1 MQEHQHLS
9 DKEITDDLVRP
20 VIRSDKWFWS
30 VVGFLGFIML
40 AGLSGYVYEIYSGLG
55 VTNVSRPVY
64 WGAYITNFV
73 FWIGI
78 SHAGIMVSAILRLTQ
93 AEWRRPITRAAEVL
107 TLFSLI
113 AALSNILFHVG
124 RPWRIY
130 WITPLPPIFI
140 GFDFARGIWPNVR
153 SPFVW
158 DPVAVGTYL
167 LSTILFIYTCLIPD
181 IALVRDKVKSGPA
194 KIIYSILALVFRGT
208 PRQWKVQA
216 KAPIMLS
223 ALVLPILVS
232 VHSIVSWD
240 FAVSIAVEGW
250 HSTIFAPYFIIG
262 AIHSGVSGVV
272 TLMAGLL
279 WLYKLDKYIKPDHFD
294 AVGRLLVIVATIW
307 FLALFLE
314 WVYALYP
321 LEDPEIALRNM
332 QVFQAPWSYL
342 GLLFLMTG
350 FIIPVGAWCFKSVRR
365 SPMMMFFTTILV
377 NIGMWLERFLIIVP
391 GLSRRTELSFNW
403 GSYSPSLVEMGLVT
417 FTFAFV
423 ICGVIVFARIFP
435 LIPPFDLKEG
445 MRFRHVIRVGKKN
458 ISAVVRE

>member
-40 AGLSGYVYEIYSGLG
+40 AGLSGYVYELYSGLG

-78 SHAGIMVSAILRLTQ
+78 SHAGIMVTAILRLTQ

-194 KIIYSILALVFRGT
+194 KIIYSILALGFRGT

-216 KAPIMLS
+216 TAPILLS
-223 ALVLPILVS
+223 ALVLPIFVS
-232 VHSIVSWD
+232 VHSIESWD
-240 FAVSIAVEGW
+240 FAVSSAVEGW
-250 HSTIFAPYFIIG
+250 HSTIFAQYFFIG
-262 AIHSGVSGVV
+262 DINSGVSGVV
-272 TLMAGLL
+272 TLLAGLL
-279 WLYKLDKYIKPDHFD
+279 WVYKLDKYIKPDHFD

>member
-1 MQEHQHLS
+1 MKHPW
-9 DKEITDDLVRP
+9 KTYN
-20 VIRSDKWFWS
+20 
-30 VVGFLGFIML
+30 FLGFC
-40 AGLSGYVYEIYSGLG
+40 VY
-55 VTNVSRPVY
+55 
-64 WGAYITNFV
+64 F
-73 FWIGI
+73 
-78 SHAGIMVSAILRLTQ
+78 
-93 AEWRRPITRAAEVL
+93 
-107 TLFSLI
+107 LI
-113 AALSNILFHVG
+113 FCV
-124 RPWRIY
+124 
-130 WITPLPPIFI
+130 IF
-140 GFDFARGIWPNVR
+140 R
-153 SPFVW
+153 
-158 DPVAVGTYL
+158 
-167 LSTILFIYTCLIPD
+167 
-181 IALVRDKVKSGPA
+181 
-194 KIIYSILALVFRGT
+194 
-208 PRQWKVQA
+208 
-216 KAPIMLS
+216 
-223 ALVLPILVS
+223 
-232 VHSIVSWD
+232 
-240 FAVSIAVEGW
+240 
-250 HSTIFAPYFIIG
+250 
-262 AIHSGVSGVV
+262 
-272 TLMAGLL
+272 
-279 WLYKLDKYIKPDHFD
+279 
-294 AVGRLLVIVATIW
+294 

>member
-1 MQEHQHLS
+1 MQEHQQLS
-9 DKEITDDLVRP
+9 DSEITEDLTAP
-20 VIRSDKWFWS
+20 VIRSARWFWS
-30 VVGFLGFIML
+30 FVGSLGFIML
-40 AGLSGYVYEIYSGLG
+40 VGISGYIYELYSGLG
-55 VTNVSRPVY
+55 VTGVQRPVY

-93 AEWRRPITRAAEVL
+93 AEWKRPITRAAEVL

-167 LSTILFIYTCLIPD
+167 LSTILFVYTCLIPD

-194 KIIYSILALVFRGT
+194 KIVYSILALGFRGT

-216 KAPIMLS
+216 TAPILLS
-223 ALVLPILVS
+223 ALVLPIFVS

-294 AVGRLLVIVATIW
+294 AIGRLLVVVATIW
-307 FLALFLE
+307 FFALFLE
-314 WVYALYP
+314 WIYALYP
-321 LEDPEIALRNM
+321 LEDPEIALRDM
-332 QVFQAPWSYL
+332 QVSQPPWSYL
-342 GLLFLMTG
+342 FIVFLLTG
-350 FIIPVGAWCFKSVRR
+350 FFIPVSAWLFKSVRR
-365 SPMMMFFTTILV
+365 NPMWMFFTTILV

-403 GSYSPSLVEMGLVT
+403 GSYAPSLVEIGLVA

-423 ICGVIVFARIFP
+423 ICGIIVFARIFP
-435 LIPPFDLKEG
+435 LIPPFDIKEG
-445 MRFRHVIRVGKKN
+445 MRFRHVIKIGKKN